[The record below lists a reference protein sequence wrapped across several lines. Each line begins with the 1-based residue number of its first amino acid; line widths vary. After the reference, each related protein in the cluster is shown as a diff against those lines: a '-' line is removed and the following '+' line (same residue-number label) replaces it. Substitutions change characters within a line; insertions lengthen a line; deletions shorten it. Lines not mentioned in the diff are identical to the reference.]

1 MTYASQEHLHNSLY
15 INHFKYTVKDLDMDD
30 NLLVYNSLFKTKD
43 LNVGFYDK
51 QTKKL
56 KLSY

>member
-1 MTYASQEHLHNSLY
+1 
-15 INHFKYTVKDLDMDD
+15 MDD
-30 NLLVYNSLFKTKD
+30 NILVYNSLFKTKD
-43 LNVGFYDK
+43 LNVGYYDK